1 VLAVCSDWQNGWM
14 RNSIINSQLIVSFWA
29 RIYWHFWQAEILY
42 FFRKNAQQNKSRNVR
57 LCLFIYLFCISAF
70 VLLAVG
76 HCIFGMC
83 RIGSGSRSPPR
94 ALWMLA
100 RGNPHA
106 HGTTHVPGGEGG
118 YEEVNPFIISPQT
131 MKSCEHFAHMWD
143 IVGRRFHHS
152 AGVSLGLSP
161 PSHPNRSQSFLV

>member
-1 VLAVCSDWQNGWM
+1 VIGRDGHYPDQQGHHHEQAAAEQHPPLEHVGLHQRTAS
-14 RNSIINSQLIVSFWA
+14 LIPTDG
-29 RIYWHFWQAEILY
+29 R
-42 FFRKNAQQNKSRNVR
+42 R
-57 LCLFIYLFCISAF
+57 
-70 VLLAVG
+70 G
-76 HCIFGMC
+76 HVALHSCAGS
-83 RIGSGSRSPPR
+83 GSGSRSPPR
-94 ALWMLA
+94 ALWTLA

-118 YEEVNPFIISPQT
+118 YKEVNPFIISPQT

-161 PSHPNRSQSFLV
+161 PSHPKRSQSSLV